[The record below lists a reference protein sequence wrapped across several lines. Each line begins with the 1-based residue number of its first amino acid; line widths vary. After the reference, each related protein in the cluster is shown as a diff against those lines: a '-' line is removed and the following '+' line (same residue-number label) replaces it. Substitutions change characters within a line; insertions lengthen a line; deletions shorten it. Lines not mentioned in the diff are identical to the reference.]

1 MDTSVRRWLR
11 TEGSPT
17 MTRLTQTRSIRIL
30 GVVVALAASSAAAC
44 STAAS
49 VTPQP
54 ATATQTARPSGPLPI
69 RAGLATPGSYNTTA
83 FRPPLTLTITSD
95 GWLFR
100 FEDDDD
106 EMAVGRGD
114 GVEILGGRV
123 SRWSIP
129 GRTRASTRRMTWSTG
144 SSRIRSS
151 TPNRRRRSRLQGSL
165 VNRSTSGPRVE
176 LTSRSSRTRQAIS
189 VSRPVR
195 VRGRG
200 SSPMKA
206 RTLYSPDWLQRGPSS
221 KPCLTSRPSS
231 DR

>member
-1 MDTSVRRWLR
+1 
-11 TEGSPT
+11 

-123 SRWSIP
+123 SKVVDPGTHTSVDAPDDLVDWFESHPEFDAEPPKAVTVAGLTGQSIDLRP
-129 GRTRASTRRMTWSTG
+129 KGRADIEIFSYPTGDQRIPAGTRARAWVLPYEGPDLVFTG
-144 SSRIRSS
+144 LA
-151 TPNRRRRSRLQGSL
+151 PEGSFEQAL
-165 VNRSTSGPRVE
+165 PDVE
-176 LTSRSSRTRQAIS
+176 AII
-189 VSRPVR
+189 
-195 VRGRG
+195 G
-200 SSPMKA
+200 SIEIGA
-206 RTLYSPDWLQRGPSS
+206 PS
-221 KPCLTSRPSS
+221 
-231 DR
+231 